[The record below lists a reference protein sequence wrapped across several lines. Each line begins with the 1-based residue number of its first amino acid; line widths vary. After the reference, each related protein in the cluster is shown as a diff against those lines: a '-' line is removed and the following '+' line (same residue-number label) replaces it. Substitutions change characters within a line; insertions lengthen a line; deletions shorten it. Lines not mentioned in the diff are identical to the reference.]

1 MREER
6 LHKVMAACGAGSRRQ
21 CETFIT
27 EGRVRVDGK
36 VVDTLGTLVDVDS
49 QVIHLDDEKLVVAP
63 RFYYLLNKP
72 RGVICSH
79 RTLPGGLRAIDFVPP
94 EAEGHRLFTIGRLDV
109 DSQGAL
115 VLTNDGELCHL
126 VSHPRFQVEKTY
138 RVEVA
143 GVPDDETLERMR
155 RGVWLAE
162 GRTSSL
168 DIRIGTRRR
177 DRTTLLMTLNEGMKR
192 EIRRVCARFGHP
204 VRKLE
209 RLAIGPIELGT
220 LKVGEVRNLIESEIA
235 ALRRSAEVVIR
246 LGGGTVTKRR
256 NARKLGQGQAEE
268 TRDPRHAPG
277 KKKKSRGGPALGPR
291 GGRSGGKKHS
301 RSGGG
306 RSSRPRPAK
315 AKGPA
320 KGRSRKKR

>member
-21 CETFIT
+21 CETFIA
-27 EGRVRVDGK
+27 EGRVRVDGQ
-36 VVDTLGTLVDVDS
+36 VVDTPGTLVDPDG
-49 QVIHLDDEKLVVAP
+49 QVIHLDGEKLVVPP

-79 RTLPGGLRAIDFVPP
+79 RSLPGGLRAIDFVPP
-94 EAEGHRLFTIGRLDV
+94 EAAEHRLFTIGRLDV

-220 LKVGEVRNLIESEIA
+220 LKVGEVRSLAPSEIE
-235 ALRRSAEVVIR
+235 ALRRSSEVVIR
-246 LGGGTVTKRR
+246 LGGGTVSKRR
-256 NARKLGQGQAEE
+256 NARKLGQGQGEA
-268 TRDPRHAPG
+268 TADKRGDPA
-277 KKKKSRGGPALGPR
+277 KKKRRSGPALGPR
-291 GGRSGGKKHS
+291 GGRSGGKQAS

-306 RSSRPRPAK
+306 RSARPRPTK